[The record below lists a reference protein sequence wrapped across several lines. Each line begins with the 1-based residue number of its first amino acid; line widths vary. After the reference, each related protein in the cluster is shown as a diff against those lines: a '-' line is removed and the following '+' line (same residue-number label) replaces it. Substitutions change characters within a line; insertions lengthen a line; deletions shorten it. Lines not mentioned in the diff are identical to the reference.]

1 MLSLLTVL
9 HVLAAVVW
17 IGGMVFAYTVLRP
30 TIDEFGPPV
39 KLPVL
44 AGIFRRFFAW
54 VWCAV
59 VVLPVTGYLLI
70 GMLYDEF
77 FGAGTAVNLMQG
89 IGWIMIALF
98 VVLYFGPYP
107 PFREAVAA
115 EDWPRAAIHLP
126 RIRRIILINL
136 VLGIAITVIGAGGR
150 YWG

>member
-9 HVLAAVVW
+9 HVLVAIVW
-17 IGGMVFAYTVLRP
+17 MGGMVFAYTVLRP
-30 TIDEFGPPV
+30 TIDGFEAPV
-39 KLPVL
+39 KMAVL

-70 GMLYDEF
+70 DLLYGEF

-89 IGWIMIALF
+89 IGWTMIVLF
-98 VVLYFGPYP
+98 LVLFFGPYP
-107 PFREAVAA
+107 PFRKAVAA
-115 EDWPRAAIHLP
+115 EDWPGAAVHLP

-136 VLGIAITVIGAGGR
+136 ILGIAITVIGAGGR